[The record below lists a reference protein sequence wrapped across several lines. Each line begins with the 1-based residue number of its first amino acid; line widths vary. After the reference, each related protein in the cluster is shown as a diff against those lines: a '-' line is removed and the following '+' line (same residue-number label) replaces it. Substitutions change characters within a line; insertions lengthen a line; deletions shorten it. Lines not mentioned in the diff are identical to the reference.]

1 MELKR
6 IYQRIIDANH
16 GDCYKCSICTL
27 LGVDYEKAPNFVEHE
42 NWHQLAQEFLMK
54 HGYKFTYEVL
64 YNPLLSY
71 LENPTYE
78 CFKAYERDPKYGFYQ
93 LQPEWGINGLFLASV
108 YSPKYTNP
116 NEHPANH
123 THSVLCDANY
133 RIIHDP
139 QPEYQG
145 ILQYPYAKLIGFNGI
160 RTIEVIRKISEDD
173 GKENI

>member
-27 LGVDYEKAPNFVEHE
+27 LGVDYEEAPNFVEHE

-71 LENPTYE
+71 LENPTHE
-78 CFKAYERDPKYGFYQ
+78 CFKRMKEIQSTASINYSLNGVLTAYSWLRSIHPNIPIPTNIRPTTPILSYVMQ
-93 LQPEWGINGLFLASV
+93 TIASFM
-108 YSPKYTNP
+108 
-116 NEHPANH
+116 
-123 THSVLCDANY
+123 
-133 RIIHDP
+133 IHNLSIK
-139 QPEYQG
+139 ESSN
-145 ILQYPYAKLIGFNGI
+145 ILMP
-160 RTIEVIRKISEDD
+160 S
-173 GKENI
+173 